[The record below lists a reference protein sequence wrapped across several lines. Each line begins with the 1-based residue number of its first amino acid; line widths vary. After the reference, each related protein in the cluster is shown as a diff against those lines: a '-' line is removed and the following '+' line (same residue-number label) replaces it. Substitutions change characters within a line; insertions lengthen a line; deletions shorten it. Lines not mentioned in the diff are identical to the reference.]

1 MPNFNQ
7 RGQMG
12 EGAMTGRK
20 MGRCGN
26 FGAGHRYPTTQE
38 NQNTEN
44 TIYDNPQGE
53 GQGLGRGRGRG
64 MRRGMG
70 QGMGMGRGMRN
81 RFGQGQG
88 GGMERNRG
96 GKEMGQA
103 GGEGRG
109 MGRRFRDD
117 IRE

>member
-38 NQNTEN
+38 NQNIEN
-44 TIYDNPQGE
+44 TINDNPQGE
-53 GQGLGRGRGRG
+53 GQGLGRGCGRG
-64 MRRGMG
+64 MGRGLS
-70 QGMGMGRGMRN
+70 QRMGRGMRN